1 MPSIDLQSP
10 FLPQPK
16 QKGSEQ
22 IIAIDDYIN
31 SPTSLIPFAD
41 LLDFSEFARH
51 TWSNSTK
58 TYVDDLNLD
67 SSSQSY
73 ASDINWLDSWTT
85 TEGHLASAAQK
96 VRFVE
101 VKDETGDSVSI
112 IGGGND
118 GDVAFNVSSSG
129 GLRLKS
135 RVGDSLSIKSS
146 FFLEYNID
154 DNSNTSSSHD
164 FKRSI
169 QVNAKYVGDTTTPLD
184 NFDYRFFANTN
195 GRSKNDQSESW
206 ERTSLSIS
214 IKSSVVSAS
223 IVGRF
228 EQSYGTLGDNTTLN
242 FSSYNYREIDQAS
255 PFNISF
261 RGKLEFAGS
270 INEEG
275 DYARTVSTSLTK
287 ISVTTA
293 DYRLTT
299 NVLNLKNV
307 SGDYD
312 FELLPIDNWNQVS
325 TTYHS
330 VLFNLI
336 SLGNNVVT
344 ITNIEGTSID
354 VGNGNDRVIGSTG
367 DDVIRGGR
375 GKDVL
380 AGGVTSTGGNADI
393 FVYGSEIREGVE
405 VGTGNTARMNA
416 FNRDTITDFTVG
428 VDKIAFVY
436 DELFDYPPMDG
447 DESSMLPIEITAA
460 MFTTNTNGK
469 NGMTGTGQN
478 QQMSNFNFIY
488 NSSDRTL
495 YYDEDGAGEGIEI
508 AVVTFP
514 GTASLSISFSDLI
527 YI

>member
-1 MPSIDLQSP
+1 
-10 FLPQPK
+10 
-16 QKGSEQ
+16 
-22 IIAIDDYIN
+22 
-31 SPTSLIPFAD
+31 
-41 LLDFSEFARH
+41 
-51 TWSNSTK
+51 
-58 TYVDDLNLD
+58 
-67 SSSQSY
+67 
-73 ASDINWLDSWTT
+73 
-85 TEGHLASAAQK
+85 
-96 VRFVE
+96 
-101 VKDETGDSVSI
+101 
-112 IGGGND
+112 
-118 GDVAFNVSSSG
+118 
-129 GLRLKS
+129 
-135 RVGDSLSIKSS
+135 
-146 FFLEYNID
+146 
-154 DNSNTSSSHD
+154 
-164 FKRSI
+164 
-169 QVNAKYVGDTTTPLD
+169 
-184 NFDYRFFANTN
+184 
-195 GRSKNDQSESW
+195 
-206 ERTSLSIS
+206 
-214 IKSSVVSAS
+214 
-223 IVGRF
+223 
-228 EQSYGTLGDNTTLN
+228 LN

-275 DYARTVSTSLTK
+275 DYAGTVSTSLTK

-330 VLFNLI
+330 GLFNLI

-405 VGTGNTARMNA
+405 VGTGSTARMNA

-460 MFTTNTNGK
+460 MFTMNNNGK
-469 NGMTGTGQN
+469 NGMTG
-478 QQMSNFNFIY
+478 NFNFIY
-488 NSSDRTL
+488 NSSDKTL

-508 AVVTFP
+508 AVVTL
-514 GTASLSISFSDLI
+514 GTASLSFSDLI